1 MRDAGNNLLSAAGAF
16 RRQLLVQYSQWSARR
31 RNAVNALWQNKATQ
45 IYAGLCV
52 VLILSLVFVAT
63 TIIPHR
69 QPQIPPIDILSRL
82 KECRGEI
89 HSGVAIDKVTPDV
102 WDRISDICYNQVRGE
117 AVLTDF
123 SIRRSTLIE
132 QQVEGRII
140 LWMVV
145 GITLSGVA
153 LACLQLVA
161 ADQLART
168 GHGDLSSP
176 QEITLEQNKISLKS
190 SVTGLMILVISFA
203 FFMVYIVWVYTVKE
217 LKQDPPETTVT
228 PKVTYAPPYA
238 PPTGGYGP
246 PPVASGKPDAS
257 APTTLGMPKI
267 SPPTDK

>member
-1 MRDAGNNLLSAAGAF
+1 MRDAGNNLLSPAGAF
-16 RRQLLVQYSQWSARR
+16 WCQLLVLYSQWSDRR
-31 RNAVNALWQNKATQ
+31 RNAVNALWQNKAAQ

-69 QPQIPPIDILSRL
+69 QPQIAPIDILSRL

-89 HSGVAIDKVTPDV
+89 HGSAAIDKVTPDI

-153 LACLQLVA
+153 LAGLQLVA
-161 ADQLART
+161 AYQLART

-217 LKQDPPETTVT
+217 LKQDPPETKIISNV
-228 PKVTYAPPYA
+228 KYA

-246 PPVASGKPDAS
+246 PPFASGKPDVA
-257 APTTLGMPKI
+257 APTTPGIPTI
-267 SPPTDK
+267 TSPAVQ

>member
-1 MRDAGNNLLSAAGAF
+1 MRDTGNYLLSAAGPF
-16 RRQLLVQYSQWSARR
+16 RRWLLVRDSQWPHRWR
-31 RNAVNALWQNKATQ
+31 DAVNAIWQSKAAQ

-52 VLILSLVFVAT
+52 VLILSLVFAAT
-63 TIIPHR
+63 TIMPRR
-69 QPQIPPIDILSRL
+69 QPQIPPIDILSRS
-82 KECRGEI
+82 KECRGEL
-89 HSGVAIDKVTPDV
+89 HSSLAIDKVTPDT

-153 LACLQLVA
+153 LAGLQLVA
-161 ADQLART
+161 AYQLART

-176 QEITLEQNKISLKS
+176 QEVTLEQNKISLKS

-217 LKQDPPETTVT
+217 LKQDPPEAMVT
-228 PKVTYAPPYA
+228 PNFTSTT
-238 PPTGGYGP
+238 PTGGYGP
-246 PPVASGKPDAS
+246 PPVTSGKPDAGV
-257 APTTLGMPKI
+257 PTTPGIPTVTT
-267 SPPTDK
+267 PPTQ

>member
-1 MRDAGNNLLSAAGAF
+1 MHDTGNSLLSAAGTF
-16 RRQLLVQYSQWSARR
+16 RHQLLVQYFQWSGRR
-31 RNAVNALWQNKATQ
+31 RDAVNALWQNRAAQ

-52 VLILSLVFVAT
+52 VLIALLVFTAT
-63 TIIPHR
+63 TVIPHR
-69 QPQIPPIDILSRL
+69 QPQAPPVDILSRS
-82 KECRGEI
+82 KECRSEI
-89 HSGVAIDKVTPDV
+89 HGSVAIDKVTPDT

-153 LACLQLVA
+153 LAGLQLVA
-161 ADQLART
+161 AYQLART

-217 LKQDPPETTVT
+217 LKQDAPEAMV
-228 PKVTYAPPYA
+228 APSTSSA
-238 PPTGGYGP
+238 TPTGGYGP
-246 PPVASGKPDAS
+246 PPVTSGKPDA
-257 APTTLGMPKI
+257 ATPATPGIPTIT
-267 SPPTDK
+267 SPAVQ

>member
-1 MRDAGNNLLSAAGAF
+1 MHNAGNNLLSLAGVF
-16 RRQLLVQYSQWSARR
+16 RRQLLVQYTQRSGRG
-31 RNAVNALWQNKATQ
+31 RNAVNALWQNRAAQ

-63 TIIPHR
+63 TMIPHR
-69 QPQIPPIDILSRL
+69 QPQIAPIDILSRL

-89 HSGVAIDKVTPDV
+89 HGSAAIDKVTPDI
-102 WDRISDICYNQVRGE
+102 WDRISYICYNQVRGE

-153 LACLQLVA
+153 LAGLQLVA
-161 ADQLART
+161 AYQLART
-168 GHGDLSSP
+168 GHGDLSSS

-217 LKQDPPETTVT
+217 LKQDPPETMVT
-228 PKVTYAPPYA
+228 PSVKYA

-246 PPVASGKPDAS
+246 LPVTSGKPDV
-257 APTTLGMPKI
+257 PTTPGIPTI
-267 SPPTDK
+267 TPPTAQ